1 MSMRGTIIG
10 ILTLAAVGGAAR
22 LLGRAT
28 LEQTGSGAA
37 APRTTVLAAPSA
49 KLEDALLEW
58 PLSAADQVYGKI
70 DGRHLHQY
78 VEEQAAMSRRYRDQ
92 GHPKFWGRIIGSSAD
107 AENAEWLAAKFKS
120 TGLSDVR
127 IQPLDLSPQ
136 WFPQRWDVTMT
147 GGGKTIALESAQPD
161 YRAVALPAG
170 GIDVEAVYGGLGS
183 AADLAGKDV
192 KGKAV
197 FTYTM
202 LGMRAEDAVKRAD
215 EKGASVIFE
224 VDMTPGNMRYQAY
237 PSNTKAP
244 AFTVGSDDGFAVRD
258 LIASLP
264 PGQSARVKA
273 TLDVE
278 MVPNLRT
285 ALVWGTLP
293 GATDETI
300 YIVAHRDGWFEASGD
315 NASGVASMIGLAEYY
330 SKIPPAQRR
339 RTIVFIGLDGHH
351 NTGPGSAVGGVWL
364 NDPANKAK
372 LFAKTALS
380 INCEHPS
387 TIQTYVRPR
396 YLAGDVVHW
405 SNMYIAQ
412 QWYAGGDARPELTAI
427 AVKAFR
433 EFGVP
438 LLTEP
443 NPRPPAGDLGRLFR
457 FTPGV
462 ATSEFFQYFHTDR
475 ETPETV
481 PWTGLQA
488 TTRAYAKIIDDV
500 NKHPLATFQRPEEP
514 VPTR

>member
-10 ILTLAAVGGAAR
+10 ILTLAAVGAATR
-22 LLGRAT
+22 LPGRAT
-28 LEQTGSGAA
+28 LEQTPPRAD
-37 APRTTVLAAPSA
+37 APRMTALAAPSA

-58 PLSAADQVYGKI
+58 PLSAADQAYGKI

-120 TGLSDVR
+120 AGLNDVR
-127 IQPLDLSPQ
+127 IQPLDLPPQ
-136 WFPQRWDVTMT
+136 WFPQRWDVTVT
-147 GGGKTIALESAQPD
+147 GGGKTIPLESAQPD

-192 KGKAV
+192 TGKAV

-202 LGMRAEDAVKRAD
+202 LGMHAEDAVKRAD
-215 EKGASVIFE
+215 DKGASVIFE

-278 MVPNLRT
+278 MVPNLKT

-293 GATDETI
+293 GATEETI

-330 SKIPPAQRR
+330 SKTPRAQRR

-412 QWYAGGDARPELTAI
+412 QWYAGGTSRPELAAI

-433 EFGVP
+433 AFGVP

-443 NPRPPAGDLGRLFR
+443 NPRPPAGDLGRLYR

-462 ATSEFFQYFHTDR
+462 ATSEFFHYFHTDR

-488 TTRAYAKIIDDV
+488 TARAYAKIIDDV
-500 NKHPLATFQRPEEP
+500 NKLPLATLQRPEEP